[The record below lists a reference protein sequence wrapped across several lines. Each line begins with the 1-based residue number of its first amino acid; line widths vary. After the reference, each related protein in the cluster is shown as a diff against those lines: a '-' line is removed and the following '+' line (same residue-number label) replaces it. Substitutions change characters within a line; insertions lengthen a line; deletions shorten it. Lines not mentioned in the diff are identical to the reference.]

1 MPCND
6 KMGNIVRGFPTYIGW
21 YGGGGGGGEIRD
33 MEGGRKPLVCF

>member
-21 YGGGGGGGEIRD
+21 YGGGGGEIRD